1 MICPLCQSEM
11 MEITTH
17 GDAGR
22 RWQCSGCGATMSAF
36 LLIVVDDDLDLILPP
51 SIQSFLE
58 SL

>member
-1 MICPLCQSEM
+1 MT
-11 MEITTH
+11 EITAH

-22 RWQCSGCGATMSAF
+22 RWQCPECNATMCALIFSAIDNQPRLSDF
-36 LLIVVDDDLDLILPP
+36 GDPDPILPP